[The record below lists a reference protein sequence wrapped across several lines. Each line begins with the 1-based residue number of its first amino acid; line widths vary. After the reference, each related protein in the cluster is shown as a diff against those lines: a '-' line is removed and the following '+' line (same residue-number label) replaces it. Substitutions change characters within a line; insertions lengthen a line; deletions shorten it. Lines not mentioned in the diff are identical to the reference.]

1 MVERMVGSTSSA
13 NNMHEVVDDNSI
25 PYRNMVI
32 DVIGMNQDYF
42 GQYSIIDEEP
52 NEEMTRFFDLLKD
65 SDKPLYDGCIN
76 YSKLSVVAHVFTI
89 KSNHGLSEV
98 GYNRIV
104 EWMRSILPEENK
116 LKENFHAAKSMM
128 KPFVLGY

>member
-65 SDKPLYDGCIN
+65 SDKPL
-76 YSKLSVVAHVFTI
+76 
-89 KSNHGLSEV
+89 
-98 GYNRIV
+98 
-104 EWMRSILPEENK
+104 
-116 LKENFHAAKSMM
+116 
-128 KPFVLGY
+128 

>member
-13 NNMHEVVDDNSI
+13 KNMHEVVDGNSI
-25 PYRNMVI
+25 SYRNMVI

-65 SDKPLYDGCIN
+65 SNKPL
-76 YSKLSVVAHVFTI
+76 
-89 KSNHGLSEV
+89 
-98 GYNRIV
+98 
-104 EWMRSILPEENK
+104 
-116 LKENFHAAKSMM
+116 
-128 KPFVLGY
+128 

>member
-1 MVERMVGSTSSA
+1 
-13 NNMHEVVDDNSI
+13 MHEVVDDNSI

-65 SDKPLYDGCIN
+65 SDKPL
-76 YSKLSVVAHVFTI
+76 
-89 KSNHGLSEV
+89 
-98 GYNRIV
+98 
-104 EWMRSILPEENK
+104 
-116 LKENFHAAKSMM
+116 
-128 KPFVLGY
+128 